1 MSRPG
6 NLSIKSSDG
15 SVLLSRPGPI
25 QINKQKSLLHQLR
38 TACSFHYK
46 GLELAKAGFGLL
58 AVFCNALCKS
68 TSKSA
73 QPVF

>member
-1 MSRPG
+1 MSRSG
-6 NLSIKSSDG
+6 NLSIKSSDW
-15 SVLLSRPGPI
+15 SEPLLRPN
-25 QINKQKSLLHQLR
+25 QKHKSLLHHSR
-38 TACSFHYK
+38 TVCSFHYN
-46 GLELAKAGFGLL
+46 GLEIAKAGFGLL